1 MGTPTRFTYGI
12 GTVPKTKVLGDYPL
26 PDPFHTSSSPNMDYQ
41 GSGLGVHTY
50 TTDFDSTVA
59 EYTVTGSSST
69 FALVN
74 GLGGLA
80 TITPGAATTA
90 TTVSKTEEGF
100 SFVAGQKSWYTTRL
114 EASGVGADSF
124 TFGLDYSTTDGLY
137 FSKAANT
144 PTLELLSLVGG
155 VSTVLSANVGS
166 IIAATFLTA
175 GWYYDG
181 EDLAVCVNGTLVD
194 RILSPTLTT
203 TIMSPFISLTPS
215 ASETITIDFI
225 LVASEMVR

>member
-1 MGTPTRFTYGI
+1 M
-12 GTVPKTKVLGDYPL
+12 
-26 PDPFHTSSSPNMDYQ
+26 
-41 GSGLGVHTY
+41 
-50 TTDFDSTVA
+50 
-59 EYTVTGSSST
+59 
-69 FALVN
+69 
-74 GLGGLA
+74 
-80 TITPGAATTA
+80 
-90 TTVSKTEEGF
+90 
-100 SFVAGQKSWYTTRL
+100 
-114 EASGVGADSF
+114 
-124 TFGLDYSTTDGLY
+124 
-137 FSKAANT
+137 
-144 PTLELLSLVGG
+144 
-155 VSTVLSANVGS
+155 STVLSANVGS